1 MQKIKGSFIEACKS
15 DNGDKVGSML
25 SFGADVN
32 WRDGKGLSGLH
43 LAADN
48 GYSELLEVLLAEDK
62 INVNLT
68 NKNRNTALMFACSSG
83 HEDIVRR
90 LSQAPGVDLNCRDV
104 HGLTALH
111 WAVAGNKPACV
122 SVLREVAGLDW
133 NVRTDDDGWYPL
145 TMAIE
150 KGRADILQIILSVP
164 EPLLDLS
171 VTDSSGRNIAKIAE
185 E

>member
-1 MQKIKGSFIEACKS
+1 MIKRHAEDDCKKKHNKELISNNQHSRPRETNSVKQENKRRRDSKTDDFLIKKIKKIKESFIEACKS
-15 DNGDKVGSML
+15 DNVDKVGSML

-32 WRDGKGLSGLH
+32 WQDLKGLSGLH

-90 LSQAPGVDLNCRDV
+90 L
-104 HGLTALH
+104 GLIST
-111 WAVAGNKPACV
+111 VEMSMV
-122 SVLREVAGLDW
+122 
-133 NVRTDDDGWYPL
+133 
-145 TMAIE
+145 
-150 KGRADILQIILSVP
+150 
-164 EPLLDLS
+164 
-171 VTDSSGRNIAKIAE
+171 
-185 E
+185 

>member
-1 MQKIKGSFIEACKS
+1 MKNIVDITTESSVTNCRKRKRITKTNSIKQENKRRRDSKTDDFLIKKIKKIKESFIEACKS
-15 DNGDKVGSML
+15 DNVDKVGSML

-111 WAVAGNKPACV
+111 
-122 SVLREVAGLDW
+122 
-133 NVRTDDDGWYPL
+133 
-145 TMAIE
+145 
-150 KGRADILQIILSVP
+150 
-164 EPLLDLS
+164 
-171 VTDSSGRNIAKIAE
+171 
-185 E
+185 